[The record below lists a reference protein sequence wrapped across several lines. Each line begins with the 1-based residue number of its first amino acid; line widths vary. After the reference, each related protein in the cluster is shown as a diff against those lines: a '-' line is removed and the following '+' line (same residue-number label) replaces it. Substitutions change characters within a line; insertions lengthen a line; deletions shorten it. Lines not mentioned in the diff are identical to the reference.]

1 MSASKQSGNCIYWLC
16 NEIKWKIGRVFLI
29 FYKIHRRKPNTI
41 EWSDEEM
48 KRKLKSLAALA
59 MSAAMVLSMAACGSD
74 SGSTSAAASA
84 AGSAAGSEAAATAS
98 GDQNLNILLSGTV
111 NNLDP
116 DASSWTGE
124 YQIVTQSQASLLR
137 IVTDDNDKDTYVED
151 GCESYEVS
159 DDGLTY
165 TFHLRE
171 NYWSDGEKVVA
182 QQYVDAALRALNPD
196 NGYSTTEFLPIK
208 NAQAYY
214 DGECDA
220 SELGVK
226 AVDDNTVEYTLES
239 PNSEFLYYIAYRAGY
254 PCRQDVIDKATSTYG
269 TNVDEMVFNGP
280 FKVTSW
286 VKENSVTLE
295 KNDKYWDADNVKLNT
310 VTMQY
315 VAEHSTQATLF
326 DAQQLDI
333 VPYNDDYGADWE
345 AQAADGKIDY
355 VNKVGAYS
363 DFLVFAIENGGKS
376 GLMGNANI
384 RQALSLA
391 VDRQELCDTVWG
403 RYEPAYTYV
412 PSAVT
417 CGGETYNTAGEG
429 KVKDL
434 QAEYS
439 TDESLQELFKKGLE
453 ELGKDTDLSAVTIDF
468 VVEAD
473 NVARQTQAEYLAQ
486 TWQNKLGIQVNVDV
500 TTDAEERQQ
509 QMDYDV
515 GVNGWEGGASP
526 YNYLFVVNVP
536 YGLKYLTG
544 VYTNEHVNE
553 LLDQVTSITDAAKQ
567 AEMFHEIEDTILEE
581 AGVGPLYFTD
591 IKFFQQTYV
600 KGIYYTNFGPE
611 FDFSHAYIEK

>member
-1 MSASKQSGNCIYWLC
+1 M
-16 NEIKWKIGRVFLI
+16 KWK
-29 FYKIHRRKPNTI
+29 
-41 EWSDEEM
+41 
-48 KRKLKSLAALA
+48 LKNLAALA

-74 SGSTSAAASA
+74 SGSTSTAASA

-137 IVTDDNDKDTYVED
+137 IVTDDSDKDTYVED

-196 NGYSTTEFLPIK
+196 NGYSTTEFMPIK

-254 PCRQDVIDKATSTYG
+254 PCRQDVIDKATSAYG

-295 KNDKYWDADNVKLNT
+295 KNDKYWDAANVKLGT

-315 VAEHSTQATLF
+315 VAETSTQATLF
-326 DAQQLDI
+326 DAQQLDV

-355 VNKVGAYS
+355 IDKVGTYS

-417 CGGETYNTAGEG
+417 CGGETFNTAGEG

-434 QAEYS
+434 QAQYS

-486 TWQNKLGIQVNVDV
+486 TWQSKLGIQVNVDV

-553 LLDQVTSITDAAKQ
+553 LLGQVTSITDAAKQ

>member
-1 MSASKQSGNCIYWLC
+1 M
-16 NEIKWKIGRVFLI
+16 KWK
-29 FYKIHRRKPNTI
+29 
-41 EWSDEEM
+41 
-48 KRKLKSLAALA
+48 LKNLAALA

-74 SGSTSAAASA
+74 SGSTSTAASA

-137 IVTDDNDKDTYVED
+137 IVTDDSDKDTYVED

-182 QQYVDAALRALNPD
+182 QQYVDAALRALNPN

-254 PCRQDVIDKATSTYG
+254 PCRQDVIDKATSAYG

-295 KNDKYWDADNVKLNT
+295 KNDKYWDAANVKLGT

-315 VAEHSTQATLF
+315 VAETSTQATLF
-326 DAQQLDI
+326 DAQQLDV

-355 VNKVGAYS
+355 INKVGTYS

-412 PSAVT
+412 PTAVT
-417 CGGETYNTAGEG
+417 CGGETFNTAGEG
-429 KVKDL
+429 LVKDL
-434 QAEYS
+434 QAKYS

-486 TWQNKLGIQVNVDV
+486 TWQSKLGIQVNVDV

-553 LLDQVTSITDAAKQ
+553 LLGQVTSITDAAKQ

>member
-1 MSASKQSGNCIYWLC
+1 M
-16 NEIKWKIGRVFLI
+16 KWK
-29 FYKIHRRKPNTI
+29 
-41 EWSDEEM
+41 
-48 KRKLKSLAALA
+48 LKNLAALA

-74 SGSTSAAASA
+74 SGSTSTAASA

-98 GDQNLNILLSGTV
+98 GDQNLNILLGGTV

-137 IVTDDNDKDTYVED
+137 IVTDDSDKDTYVED

-254 PCRQDVIDKATSTYG
+254 PCRQDVIDKATSAYG

-295 KNDKYWDADNVKLNT
+295 KNDKYWDAANVKLGT

-315 VAEHSTQATLF
+315 VAETSTQATLF
-326 DAQQLDI
+326 DAQQLDV

-355 VNKVGAYS
+355 INKVGTYS

-412 PSAVT
+412 PTAVT
-417 CGGETYNTAGEG
+417 CGGETFNTAGEG
-429 KVKDL
+429 LVKDL
-434 QAEYS
+434 QAKYS

-473 NVARQTQAEYLAQ
+473 NVTRQTQAEYLAQ
-486 TWQNKLGIQVNVDV
+486 TWQSKLGIQVNVDV

-553 LLDQVTSITDAAKQ
+553 LLGQVTSITDAAKQ

>member
-1 MSASKQSGNCIYWLC
+1 M
-16 NEIKWKIGRVFLI
+16 KWK
-29 FYKIHRRKPNTI
+29 
-41 EWSDEEM
+41 
-48 KRKLKSLAALA
+48 LKNLAALA

-74 SGSTSAAASA
+74 SGSTSTAASA
-84 AGSAAGSEAAATAS
+84 AGSAAGSETAATAS

-116 DASSWTGE
+116 NASSWTGE

-137 IVTDDNDKDTYVED
+137 IVTDDSDKDTYVED

-254 PCRQDVIDKATSTYG
+254 PCRQDVIDKATSAYG

-295 KNDKYWDADNVKLNT
+295 KNDKYWDAANVKLGT

-315 VAEHSTQATLF
+315 VAETSTQATLF
-326 DAQQLDI
+326 DAQQLDV
-333 VPYNDDYGADWE
+333 VPYNDDYGTDWE

-355 VNKVGAYS
+355 IDKVGTYS

-412 PSAVT
+412 PTAVT
-417 CGGETYNTAGEG
+417 CGGETFNTAGEG
-429 KVKDL
+429 LVKDL
-434 QAEYS
+434 QAKYS

-486 TWQNKLGIQVNVDV
+486 TWQSKLGIQVNVDV

-553 LLDQVTSITDAAKQ
+553 LLGQVTSITDAAKQ

>member
-1 MSASKQSGNCIYWLC
+1 M
-16 NEIKWKIGRVFLI
+16 KWKFNSI
-29 FYKIHRRKPNTI
+29 
-41 EWSDEEM
+41 
-48 KRKLKSLAALA
+48 AALA
-59 MSAAMVLSMAACGSD
+59 LSAAMVFSMTACGGESSSAA
-74 SGSTSAAASA
+74 SGAETSAATA
-84 AGSAAGSEAAATAS
+84 EAT
-98 GDQNLNILLSGTV
+98 DQHLNILLSGTV

-116 DASSWTGE
+116 NASSWTGE

-137 IVTDDNDKDTYVED
+137 ITTDENDKDTYVED
-151 GCESYEVS
+151 GCESYEIS
-159 DDGLTY
+159 PDGCTY

-171 NYWSDGEKVVA
+171 CYWSDGEKVTA
-182 QQYVDAALRALNPD
+182 QQYVDAALRSLNPE

-226 AVDDNTVEYTLES
+226 AVDENTVEYTLES
-239 PNSEFLYYIAYRAGY
+239 PNSEFLYYVAYRAGY

-295 KNDKYWDADNVKLNT
+295 KNDKYWDAANVKLNS

-315 VAEHSTQATLF
+315 VAEHATQATLF
-326 DAQQLDI
+326 DAQQLD
-333 VPYNDDYGADWE
+333 VVSYNDDYGADWE
-345 AQAADGKIDY
+345 AQAAEGKIVY
-355 VNKVGAYS
+355 VNKVGSYS

-391 VDRQELCDTVWG
+391 IDRQELCDTVWG

-412 PSAVT
+412 PTAVT
-417 CGGETYNTAGEG
+417 CGGQAFNTAGEG
-429 KVKDL
+429 LVKDL
-434 QAEYS
+434 QAQYS
-439 TDESLQELFKKGLE
+439 TDESLQELFKTGLQ
-453 ELGKDTDLSAVTIDF
+453 ELGKDMELSEVTIDF

-473 NVARQTQAEYLAQ
+473 NVTRQTQAEYLAQ

-553 LLDQVTSITDAAKQ
+553 LLSQVTGIADTAEQ
-567 AEMFHEIEDTILEE
+567 AQMFHEIEDTILEE

-600 KGIYYTNFGPE
+600 KGIQYTNFGPE
-611 FDFSHAYIEK
+611 MDFSHAYIEK

>member
-1 MSASKQSGNCIYWLC
+1 M
-16 NEIKWKIGRVFLI
+16 KWK
-29 FYKIHRRKPNTI
+29 
-41 EWSDEEM
+41 
-48 KRKLKSLAALA
+48 LKNLAALA

-74 SGSTSAAASA
+74 SGSTSTAASA

-116 DASSWTGE
+116 NASSWTGE

-137 IVTDDNDKDTYVED
+137 IVTDDSDKDTYVED

-254 PCRQDVIDKATSTYG
+254 PCRQDVIDKATSAYG

-295 KNDKYWDADNVKLNT
+295 KNDKYWDAANVKLGT

-315 VAEHSTQATLF
+315 VAETSTQATLF
-326 DAQQLDI
+326 DAQQLDV
-333 VPYNDDYGADWE
+333 VPYNDDYGTDWE

-355 VNKVGAYS
+355 IDKVGTYS

-412 PSAVT
+412 PTAVT
-417 CGGETYNTAGEG
+417 CGGETFNTAGEG
-429 KVKDL
+429 LVKDL
-434 QAEYS
+434 QAKYS

-486 TWQNKLGIQVNVDV
+486 TWQSKLGIQVNVDV

-553 LLDQVTSITDAAKQ
+553 LLGQVTSITDAAKQ

>member
-1 MSASKQSGNCIYWLC
+1 M
-16 NEIKWKIGRVFLI
+16 KWK
-29 FYKIHRRKPNTI
+29 
-41 EWSDEEM
+41 
-48 KRKLKSLAALA
+48 LKNLAALA

-74 SGSTSAAASA
+74 SGSTSTAASA

-137 IVTDDNDKDTYVED
+137 IVTDDSDKDTYVED

-254 PCRQDVIDKATSTYG
+254 PCRQDVIDKATSAYG

-295 KNDKYWDADNVKLNT
+295 KNDKYWDAANVKLGT

-315 VAEHSTQATLF
+315 VAETSTQATLF
-326 DAQQLDI
+326 DAQQLDV
-333 VPYNDDYGADWE
+333 VPYNDDHGADWE

-355 VNKVGAYS
+355 INKVGTYS

-412 PSAVT
+412 PTAVT
-417 CGGETYNTAGEG
+417 CGGETFNTAGEG
-429 KVKDL
+429 LVKDL
-434 QAEYS
+434 QAKYS

-486 TWQNKLGIQVNVDV
+486 TWQSKLGIQVNVDV

-553 LLDQVTSITDAAKQ
+553 LLGQVTSITDAAKQ

-611 FDFSHAYIEK
+611 LDFSHAYIEK

>member
-1 MSASKQSGNCIYWLC
+1 
-16 NEIKWKIGRVFLI
+16 
-29 FYKIHRRKPNTI
+29 
-41 EWSDEEM
+41 M

-59 MSAAMVLSMAACGSD
+59 MSAAMVLSMAACGSGD
-74 SGSTSAAASA
+74 GSAASAASA
-84 AGSAAGSEAAATAS
+84 AGGADSAGSTAAAQTEAAG
-98 GDQNLNILLSGTV
+98 DQHLNILLSGTV

-182 QQYVDAALRALNPD
+182 QQYVDAALRALNPE
-196 NGYSTTEFLPIK
+196 NGYSTTEFMPIK

-220 SELGVK
+220 SELGIK
-226 AVDDNTVEYTLES
+226 AVDENTVEYTLES

-286 VKENSVTLE
+286 VKENSVTME
-295 KNDKYWDADNVKLNT
+295 KNDKYWDAANVKLDS

-315 VAEHSTQATLF
+315 VEEYSTQATLF

-345 AQAADGKIDY
+345 AQAADGKINY
-355 VNKVGAYS
+355 VDKVGAYS

-417 CGGETYNTAGEG
+417 VSGETYNTTGEG
-429 KVKDL
+429 AVKDL
-434 QAEYS
+434 QEKYS
-439 TDESLQELFKKGLE
+439 TDESLQDLFKQGLE

-486 TWQNKLGIQVNVDV
+486 TWQNRLGIQVNVDV

-553 LLDQVTSITDAAKQ
+553 LLGQVTSITDSAKQ
-567 AEMFHEIEDTILEE
+567 AEMFHEIENTILEE

-611 FDFSHAYIEK
+611 YDFSHAYIEK

>member
-1 MSASKQSGNCIYWLC
+1 M
-16 NEIKWKIGRVFLI
+16 KWK
-29 FYKIHRRKPNTI
+29 
-41 EWSDEEM
+41 
-48 KRKLKSLAALA
+48 LKNLAALA

-74 SGSTSAAASA
+74 SGSTSTAASA

-98 GDQNLNILLSGTV
+98 GDQNLNILLGGTV

-137 IVTDDNDKDTYVED
+137 IVTDDSDKDTYVED

-254 PCRQDVIDKATSTYG
+254 PCRQDVIDKATSAYG

-295 KNDKYWDADNVKLNT
+295 KNDKYWDAANVKLGT

-315 VAEHSTQATLF
+315 VAETSTQATLF
-326 DAQQLDI
+326 DAQQLDV

-355 VNKVGAYS
+355 INKVGTYS

-412 PSAVT
+412 PTAVT
-417 CGGETYNTAGEG
+417 CGGETFNTAGEG
-429 KVKDL
+429 LVKDL
-434 QAEYS
+434 QAKYS

-486 TWQNKLGIQVNVDV
+486 TWQSKLGIQVNVDV

-553 LLDQVTSITDAAKQ
+553 LLGQVTSITDAAKQ

-581 AGVGPLYFTD
+581 AGVGSLYFTD

>member
-1 MSASKQSGNCIYWLC
+1 M
-16 NEIKWKIGRVFLI
+16 KWK
-29 FYKIHRRKPNTI
+29 
-41 EWSDEEM
+41 
-48 KRKLKSLAALA
+48 LKNLAALA

-74 SGSTSAAASA
+74 SGSTSTAASA

-116 DASSWTGE
+116 NASSWTGE

-137 IVTDDNDKDTYVED
+137 IVTDDSDKDTYVED

-254 PCRQDVIDKATSTYG
+254 PCRQDVIDKATSAYG

-295 KNDKYWDADNVKLNT
+295 KNDKYWDAANVKLGT

-315 VAEHSTQATLF
+315 VAESSTQATLF
-326 DAQQLDI
+326 DAQQLDV

-355 VNKVGAYS
+355 INKVGTYS

-417 CGGETYNTAGEG
+417 CGGETFNTVGEG

-434 QAEYS
+434 QAQYS

-486 TWQNKLGIQVNVDV
+486 TWQSKLGIQVNVDV

-553 LLDQVTSITDAAKQ
+553 LLGQVTSITDAAKQ

>member
-1 MSASKQSGNCIYWLC
+1 M
-16 NEIKWKIGRVFLI
+16 KWK
-29 FYKIHRRKPNTI
+29 
-41 EWSDEEM
+41 
-48 KRKLKSLAALA
+48 LKNLAALA

-74 SGSTSAAASA
+74 SGSTSTAASA

-116 DASSWTGE
+116 NASSWTGE

-137 IVTDDNDKDTYVED
+137 IVTDDSDKDTYVED

-226 AVDDNTVEYTLES
+226 VVDDNTVEYTLES

-254 PCRQDVIDKATSTYG
+254 PCRQDVIDKATSAYG

-295 KNDKYWDADNVKLNT
+295 KNDKYWDAANVKLGT

-315 VAEHSTQATLF
+315 VAESSTQATLF

-355 VNKVGAYS
+355 INKVGTYS

-417 CGGETYNTAGEG
+417 CGGETFNSVGEG
-429 KVKDL
+429 LVKDL
-434 QAEYS
+434 QAKYS

-486 TWQNKLGIQVNVDV
+486 TWQTKLGIQVNVDV

-553 LLDQVTSITDAAKQ
+553 LLGQVTSITDAAKQ

>member
-1 MSASKQSGNCIYWLC
+1 M
-16 NEIKWKIGRVFLI
+16 KWK
-29 FYKIHRRKPNTI
+29 
-41 EWSDEEM
+41 
-48 KRKLKSLAALA
+48 LKNLAALA

-74 SGSTSAAASA
+74 SGSTSTAASA

-116 DASSWTGE
+116 NASSWTGE
-124 YQIVTQSQASLLR
+124 YQIVTESQASLLR
-137 IVTDDNDKDTYVED
+137 IVTDDSDKDTYVED

-254 PCRQDVIDKATSTYG
+254 PCRQDVIDKATSAYG

-295 KNDKYWDADNVKLNT
+295 KNDKYWDAANVKLGT

-315 VAEHSTQATLF
+315 VAETSTQATLF
-326 DAQQLDI
+326 DAQQLDV

-355 VNKVGAYS
+355 INKVGTYS

-412 PSAVT
+412 PTAVT
-417 CGGETYNTAGEG
+417 CGGETFNTAGEG
-429 KVKDL
+429 LVKDL
-434 QAEYS
+434 QAKYS

-486 TWQNKLGIQVNVDV
+486 TWQSKLGIQVNVDV

-553 LLDQVTSITDAAKQ
+553 LLGQVTSITDAAKQ

>member
-1 MSASKQSGNCIYWLC
+1 M
-16 NEIKWKIGRVFLI
+16 KWK
-29 FYKIHRRKPNTI
+29 
-41 EWSDEEM
+41 
-48 KRKLKSLAALA
+48 LKNLAALA

-74 SGSTSAAASA
+74 SGSTSTAASA

-98 GDQNLNILLSGTV
+98 GDQNLNVLLGGTV

-137 IVTDDNDKDTYVED
+137 IVTDDSDKDTYVED

-254 PCRQDVIDKATSTYG
+254 PCRQDVIDKATSAYG

-295 KNDKYWDADNVKLNT
+295 KNDKYWDAANVKLGT

-315 VAEHSTQATLF
+315 VAETSTQATLF
-326 DAQQLDI
+326 DAQQLDV

-355 VNKVGAYS
+355 INKVGTYS

-417 CGGETYNTAGEG
+417 CGGETFNTAGEG
-429 KVKDL
+429 LVKDL
-434 QAEYS
+434 QAKYS

-486 TWQNKLGIQVNVDV
+486 TWQSKLGIQVNVDV

-553 LLDQVTSITDAAKQ
+553 LLGQVTSITDAAKQ

>member
-1 MSASKQSGNCIYWLC
+1 
-16 NEIKWKIGRVFLI
+16 
-29 FYKIHRRKPNTI
+29 
-41 EWSDEEM
+41 M

-59 MSAAMVLSMAACGSD
+59 MSAAMVLSMAACGSGD
-74 SGSTSAAASA
+74 GSAASA
-84 AGSAAGSEAAATAS
+84 ASAASEAGSTAAAQTEAA
-98 GDQNLNILLSGTV
+98 GDQHLNILLGGTV

-182 QQYVDAALRALNPD
+182 QQYVDAALRALNPE
-196 NGYSTTEFLPIK
+196 NGYSTTEFMPIK

-220 SELGVK
+220 SELGIK
-226 AVDDNTVEYTLES
+226 AVDENTVEYTLES

-295 KNDKYWDADNVKLNT
+295 KNDKYWDAANVKLDS

-315 VAEHSTQATLF
+315 VEEYSTQATLF

-345 AQAADGKIDY
+345 AQAADGKINY
-355 VNKVGAYS
+355 VDKVGAYS

-417 CGGETYNTAGEG
+417 VSGETYNTTGEG
-429 KVKDL
+429 AVKDL
-434 QAEYS
+434 QEKYS
-439 TDESLQELFKKGLE
+439 TDESLQDLFKQGLE

-486 TWQNKLGIQVNVDV
+486 TWQNRLGIQVNVDV

-553 LLDQVTSITDAAKQ
+553 LLGQVTSITDSAKQ
-567 AEMFHEIEDTILEE
+567 AEMFHEIENTILEE

-611 FDFSHAYIEK
+611 YDFSHAYIEK

>member
-1 MSASKQSGNCIYWLC
+1 M
-16 NEIKWKIGRVFLI
+16 KWK
-29 FYKIHRRKPNTI
+29 
-41 EWSDEEM
+41 
-48 KRKLKSLAALA
+48 LKNLAALA

-74 SGSTSAAASA
+74 SGSTSTAASA

-137 IVTDDNDKDTYVED
+137 IVTDDSDKDTYVED

-254 PCRQDVIDKATSTYG
+254 PCRQDVIDKATSAYG

-295 KNDKYWDADNVKLNT
+295 KNDKYWDAANVKLGT

-315 VAEHSTQATLF
+315 VAESSTQATLF
-326 DAQQLDI
+326 DAQQLDV

-355 VNKVGAYS
+355 INKVGTYS

-417 CGGETYNTAGEG
+417 CGGETFNTAGEG

-434 QAEYS
+434 QAQYS

-453 ELGKDTDLSAVTIDF
+453 ELGKDTDLSAVTLDF

-486 TWQNKLGIQVNVDV
+486 TWQSKLGIQVDVDV

-553 LLDQVTSITDAAKQ
+553 LLGQVTSITDAAKQ
-567 AEMFHEIEDTILEE
+567 AEMFHELEVTILEE

>member
-1 MSASKQSGNCIYWLC
+1 M
-16 NEIKWKIGRVFLI
+16 KWK
-29 FYKIHRRKPNTI
+29 
-41 EWSDEEM
+41 
-48 KRKLKSLAALA
+48 LKNLAALA

-74 SGSTSAAASA
+74 SGSTSTAASA

-137 IVTDDNDKDTYVED
+137 IATDDSDKDTYVED

-254 PCRQDVIDKATSTYG
+254 PCRQDVIDKATSAYG

-295 KNDKYWDADNVKLNT
+295 KNDKYWDAANVKLGT

-315 VAEHSTQATLF
+315 VAESSTQATLF
-326 DAQQLDI
+326 DAQQLDV

-355 VNKVGAYS
+355 INKVGTYS

-417 CGGETYNTAGEG
+417 CGGETFNTAGEG

-434 QAEYS
+434 QAQYS

-486 TWQNKLGIQVNVDV
+486 TWQSKLGIQVNVDV

-553 LLDQVTSITDAAKQ
+553 LLGQVTSITDAAKQ

>member
-1 MSASKQSGNCIYWLC
+1 M
-16 NEIKWKIGRVFLI
+16 KWK
-29 FYKIHRRKPNTI
+29 
-41 EWSDEEM
+41 
-48 KRKLKSLAALA
+48 LKNLAALA

-74 SGSTSAAASA
+74 SGSTSTAASA

-137 IVTDDNDKDTYVED
+137 IVTDDSDKDTYVED

-254 PCRQDVIDKATSTYG
+254 PCRQDVIDKATSAYG

-295 KNDKYWDADNVKLNT
+295 KNDKYWDAANVKLGT

-315 VAEHSTQATLF
+315 VAETSTQATLF
-326 DAQQLDI
+326 DAQQLDV

-355 VNKVGAYS
+355 INKVGTYS

-412 PSAVT
+412 PTAVT
-417 CGGETYNTAGEG
+417 CGGETFNTAGEG
-429 KVKDL
+429 LVKDL
-434 QAEYS
+434 QAKYS

-486 TWQNKLGIQVNVDV
+486 TWQSKLGIQVNVDV

-553 LLDQVTSITDAAKQ
+553 LLGQVTSITDAAKQ

-611 FDFSHAYIEK
+611 LDFSHAYIEK

>member
-1 MSASKQSGNCIYWLC
+1 M
-16 NEIKWKIGRVFLI
+16 KWK
-29 FYKIHRRKPNTI
+29 
-41 EWSDEEM
+41 
-48 KRKLKSLAALA
+48 LKNLAALA

-74 SGSTSAAASA
+74 SGSTSTAASA

-137 IVTDDNDKDTYVED
+137 IVTDDSDKDTYVED

-254 PCRQDVIDKATSTYG
+254 PCRQDVIDKATSAYG

-295 KNDKYWDADNVKLNT
+295 KNDKYWDAANVKLGT

-315 VAEHSTQATLF
+315 VAETSTQATLF
-326 DAQQLDI
+326 DAQQLDV

-355 VNKVGAYS
+355 INKVGTYS

-412 PSAVT
+412 PTAVT
-417 CGGETYNTAGEG
+417 CGGETFNTAGEG
-429 KVKDL
+429 LVKDL
-434 QAEYS
+434 QAKYS

-486 TWQNKLGIQVNVDV
+486 TWQSKLGIQVNVDV

-553 LLDQVTSITDAAKQ
+553 LLGQVTSITDAAKQ

>member
-1 MSASKQSGNCIYWLC
+1 M
-16 NEIKWKIGRVFLI
+16 KWK
-29 FYKIHRRKPNTI
+29 
-41 EWSDEEM
+41 
-48 KRKLKSLAALA
+48 LKNLAALA

-74 SGSTSAAASA
+74 SGSTSTAASA

-116 DASSWTGE
+116 NASSWTGE

-137 IVTDDNDKDTYVED
+137 IVTDDSDKDTYVED

-226 AVDDNTVEYTLES
+226 VVDDNTVEYTQES

-254 PCRQDVIDKATSTYG
+254 PCRQDVIDKATSAYG

-295 KNDKYWDADNVKLNT
+295 KNDKYWDAANVKLGT

-315 VAEHSTQATLF
+315 VAESSTQATLF

-355 VNKVGAYS
+355 INKVGTYS

-417 CGGETYNTAGEG
+417 CGGETFNSVGEG
-429 KVKDL
+429 LVKDL
-434 QAEYS
+434 QAKYS

-486 TWQNKLGIQVNVDV
+486 TWQTKLGIQVNVDV

-553 LLDQVTSITDAAKQ
+553 LLGQVTSITDAAKQ

>member
-1 MSASKQSGNCIYWLC
+1 M
-16 NEIKWKIGRVFLI
+16 KWK
-29 FYKIHRRKPNTI
+29 
-41 EWSDEEM
+41 
-48 KRKLKSLAALA
+48 LKNLAALA

-74 SGSTSAAASA
+74 SGSTSTAASA

-98 GDQNLNILLSGTV
+98 GDQNLNVLLGGTV

-137 IVTDDNDKDTYVED
+137 IVTDDSDKDTYVED

-254 PCRQDVIDKATSTYG
+254 PCRQDVIDKATSAYG

-295 KNDKYWDADNVKLNT
+295 KNDKYWDAANVKLGT

-315 VAEHSTQATLF
+315 VAETSTQATLF
-326 DAQQLDI
+326 DAQQLDV

-355 VNKVGAYS
+355 INKVGTYS

-417 CGGETYNTAGEG
+417 CGGKTFNTAGEG
-429 KVKDL
+429 LVKDL
-434 QAEYS
+434 QAKYS

-486 TWQNKLGIQVNVDV
+486 TWQSKLGIQVNVDV

-553 LLDQVTSITDAAKQ
+553 LLGQVTSITDAAKQ

>member
-1 MSASKQSGNCIYWLC
+1 MK
-16 NEIKWKIGRVFLI
+16 K
-29 FYKIHRRKPNTI
+29 
-41 EWSDEEM
+41 
-48 KRKLKSLAALA
+48 KRKSLTALVL
-59 MSAAMVLSMAACGSD
+59 SAAMILSMAACGSGD
-74 SGSTSAAASA
+74 GSAAST
-84 AGSAAGSEAAATAS
+84 AGSASAGTGEAAATS
-98 GDQNLNILLSGTV
+98 EQSLHVLLGGTV

-116 DASSWTGE
+116 NASSWTGE

-137 IVTDDNDKDTYVED
+137 IVTDDTDKDTYVED

-182 QQYVDAALRALNPD
+182 QQYVDAALRALNPE
-196 NGYSTTEFLPIK
+196 NGYSTTEFLPIR

-214 DGECDA
+214 DGQCDA

-226 AVDDNTVEYTLES
+226 AVDENTVEYTLES

-280 FKVTSW
+280 FKVTGW

-295 KNDKYWDADNVKLNT
+295 KNDKYWDAANVKLDT

-315 VAEHSTQATLF
+315 VAEYSTQATLF

-345 AQAADGKIDY
+345 AQAAEGKIDY
-355 VNKVGAYS
+355 VDKVGAYS

-417 CGGETYNTAGEG
+417 CGGQTYNTAGEG
-429 KVKDL
+429 LVKDL
-434 QAEYS
+434 QAQYA
-439 TDESLQELFKKGLE
+439 TDESLQELFRKGLE

-553 LLDQVTSITDAAKQ
+553 LLGQVTGITDAAQQ
-567 AEMFHEIEDTILEE
+567 AKMFHEIEDTILEE

>member
-1 MSASKQSGNCIYWLC
+1 
-16 NEIKWKIGRVFLI
+16 
-29 FYKIHRRKPNTI
+29 
-41 EWSDEEM
+41 M

-74 SGSTSAAASA
+74 SGSASAAASA

-295 KNDKYWDADNVKLNT
+295 KNDKYWDAANVKLDT

-315 VAEHSTQATLF
+315 VAEYSTQATLF

-355 VNKVGAYS
+355 VNKVGTYS

-434 QAEYS
+434 QAQYS

>member
-1 MSASKQSGNCIYWLC
+1 M
-16 NEIKWKIGRVFLI
+16 KWK
-29 FYKIHRRKPNTI
+29 
-41 EWSDEEM
+41 
-48 KRKLKSLAALA
+48 LKNLAAIA

-74 SGSTSAAASA
+74 SGSTSTAASA

-137 IVTDDNDKDTYVED
+137 IVTDDSDKDTYVED

-254 PCRQDVIDKATSTYG
+254 PCRQDVIDKATSAYG

-295 KNDKYWDADNVKLNT
+295 KNDKYWDAANVKLGT

-315 VAEHSTQATLF
+315 VAESSTQATLF
-326 DAQQLDI
+326 DAQQLDV

-355 VNKVGAYS
+355 INKVGTYS

-417 CGGETYNTAGEG
+417 CGGETFNTAGEG

-434 QAEYS
+434 QAQYS

-486 TWQNKLGIQVNVDV
+486 TWQSKLGIQVNVDV

-553 LLDQVTSITDAAKQ
+553 LLGQVTSITDAAKQ

>member
-1 MSASKQSGNCIYWLC
+1 MK
-16 NEIKWKIGRVFLI
+16 K
-29 FYKIHRRKPNTI
+29 
-41 EWSDEEM
+41 
-48 KRKLKSLAALA
+48 KRKSLTALVL
-59 MSAAMVLSMAACGSD
+59 SAAMILSMAACGSGD
-74 SGSTSAAASA
+74 GSAAST
-84 AGSAAGSEAAATAS
+84 AGSASAGTGEAAATS
-98 GDQNLNILLSGTV
+98 EQSLRVLLGGTV

-116 DASSWTGE
+116 NASSWTGE

-137 IVTDDNDKDTYVED
+137 IVTDDTDKDTYVED

-182 QQYVDAALRALNPD
+182 QQYVDAALRALNPE
-196 NGYSTTEFLPIK
+196 NGYSTTEFLPIR

-214 DGECDA
+214 DGQCDA

-226 AVDDNTVEYTLES
+226 AVDENTVEYTLES

-280 FKVTSW
+280 FKVTGW

-295 KNDKYWDADNVKLNT
+295 KNDKYWDAANVKLDT

-315 VAEHSTQATLF
+315 VAEYSTQATLF

-345 AQAADGKIDY
+345 AQAAEGKIDY
-355 VNKVGAYS
+355 VDKVGAYS

-417 CGGETYNTAGEG
+417 CGGQTYNTAGEG
-429 KVKDL
+429 LVKDL
-434 QAEYS
+434 QAQYA
-439 TDESLQELFKKGLE
+439 TDESLQELFRKGLE

-553 LLDQVTSITDAAKQ
+553 LLGQVTGITDAAQQTK
-567 AEMFHEIEDTILEE
+567 MFHEIEDTILEE

>member
-1 MSASKQSGNCIYWLC
+1 M
-16 NEIKWKIGRVFLI
+16 KWK
-29 FYKIHRRKPNTI
+29 
-41 EWSDEEM
+41 
-48 KRKLKSLAALA
+48 LKNLAALA

-74 SGSTSAAASA
+74 SGSTSTAASA

-137 IVTDDNDKDTYVED
+137 IVTDDSDKDTYVED

-254 PCRQDVIDKATSTYG
+254 PCRQDVIDKATSAYG

-295 KNDKYWDADNVKLNT
+295 KNDKYWDAANVKLGT

-315 VAEHSTQATLF
+315 VAESSTQATLF
-326 DAQQLDI
+326 DAQQLDV

-355 VNKVGAYS
+355 INKVGTYS

-417 CGGETYNTAGEG
+417 CGGETFNTAGEG

-434 QAEYS
+434 QAQYS

-453 ELGKDTDLSAVTIDF
+453 ELGKDTDLSAVTLDF

-486 TWQNKLGIQVNVDV
+486 TWQSKLGIQVNVDV

-553 LLDQVTSITDAAKQ
+553 LLGQVTSITDAAKQ

>member
-1 MSASKQSGNCIYWLC
+1 M
-16 NEIKWKIGRVFLI
+16 KWK
-29 FYKIHRRKPNTI
+29 
-41 EWSDEEM
+41 
-48 KRKLKSLAALA
+48 LKNLAALA

-74 SGSTSAAASA
+74 SGSTSAAAST

-295 KNDKYWDADNVKLNT
+295 KNDKYWDAANVKLDT

-315 VAEHSTQATLF
+315 VAEYSTQATLF

-429 KVKDL
+429 LVKDL
-434 QAEYS
+434 QAKYS

-486 TWQNKLGIQVNVDV
+486 TWQSKLGIQVNVDV

-553 LLDQVTSITDAAKQ
+553 LLGQVTSITDAAKQ

>member
-1 MSASKQSGNCIYWLC
+1 M
-16 NEIKWKIGRVFLI
+16 KWK
-29 FYKIHRRKPNTI
+29 
-41 EWSDEEM
+41 
-48 KRKLKSLAALA
+48 LKNLAALA

-74 SGSTSAAASA
+74 SGSTSTAASA

-116 DASSWTGE
+116 NASSWTGE

-137 IVTDDNDKDTYVED
+137 IVTDDSDKDTYVED

-254 PCRQDVIDKATSTYG
+254 PCRQDVIDKATSAYG

-295 KNDKYWDADNVKLNT
+295 KNDKYWDAANVKLGT

-315 VAEHSTQATLF
+315 VAETSTQATLF
-326 DAQQLDI
+326 DAQQLDV

-355 VNKVGAYS
+355 INKVGTYS

-417 CGGETYNTAGEG
+417 CGGETFNTAGEG

-434 QAEYS
+434 QAQYS

-486 TWQNKLGIQVNVDV
+486 TWQSKLGIQVNVDV

-553 LLDQVTSITDAAKQ
+553 LLGQVTSITDAAKQ
-567 AEMFHEIEDTILEE
+567 AETFHEIEDTILEE

>member
-1 MSASKQSGNCIYWLC
+1 VENREGVPDFLQNSSAKSQ
-16 NEIKWKIGRVFLI
+16 
-29 FYKIHRRKPNTI
+29 NTI

-295 KNDKYWDADNVKLNT
+295 KNDKYWDAANVKLST

-315 VAEHSTQATLF
+315 VAEYSTQATLF

-355 VNKVGAYS
+355 VNKVGTYS

-434 QAEYS
+434 QAQYS

-453 ELGKDTDLSAVTIDF
+453 ELGKDTDLSAVTLDF

>member
-1 MSASKQSGNCIYWLC
+1 M
-16 NEIKWKIGRVFLI
+16 KWK
-29 FYKIHRRKPNTI
+29 
-41 EWSDEEM
+41 
-48 KRKLKSLAALA
+48 LKNLAALA

-74 SGSTSAAASA
+74 SGSTSTAASA

-116 DASSWTGE
+116 NASSWTGE

-137 IVTDDNDKDTYVED
+137 IVTDDSDKDTYVED

-254 PCRQDVIDKATSTYG
+254 PCRQDVIDKATSAYG

-295 KNDKYWDADNVKLNT
+295 KNDKYWDAANVKLGT

-315 VAEHSTQATLF
+315 VAETSTQATLF
-326 DAQQLDI
+326 DAQQLDV

-355 VNKVGAYS
+355 INKVGTYS

-417 CGGETYNTAGEG
+417 CGGETFNTAGEG

-434 QAEYS
+434 QAQYS

-473 NVARQTQAEYLAQ
+473 NVSRQTQAEYLAQ
-486 TWQNKLGIQVNVDV
+486 TWQSKLGIQVNVDV

-553 LLDQVTSITDAAKQ
+553 LLGQVTSITDAAKQ

>member
-1 MSASKQSGNCIYWLC
+1 MGASKRIDSCILWVRNDENGTVGVSFHVPDESQAKANY
-16 NEIKWKIGRVFLI
+16 
-29 FYKIHRRKPNTI
+29 H

-48 KRKLKSLAALA
+48 KRKLKSLAAIAL
-59 MSAAMVLSMAACGSD
+59 SAAMVLSMAACGSD
-74 SGSTSAAASA
+74 SGSASAAASGSTAGTETAA
-84 AGSAAGSEAAATAS
+84 AG
-98 GDQNLNILLSGTV
+98 DQSLNILLSGTV

-137 IVTDDNDKDTYVED
+137 IITDDNDKDTYVED

-295 KNDKYWDADNVKLNT
+295 KNDKYWDAANVKLDT

-429 KVKDL
+429 LVKDL
-434 QAEYS
+434 QAQYS
-439 TDESLQELFKKGLE
+439 TDEALQELFKKGLE

-553 LLDQVTSITDAAKQ
+553 LLEQVTSITDSAKQ

>member
-1 MSASKQSGNCIYWLC
+1 M
-16 NEIKWKIGRVFLI
+16 KWK
-29 FYKIHRRKPNTI
+29 
-41 EWSDEEM
+41 
-48 KRKLKSLAALA
+48 LKNLAALA

-74 SGSTSAAASA
+74 SESTSTAASA

-116 DASSWTGE
+116 NASSWTGE

-137 IVTDDNDKDTYVED
+137 IVTDDSDKDTYVED

-254 PCRQDVIDKATSTYG
+254 PCRQDVIDKATSAYG

-295 KNDKYWDADNVKLNT
+295 KNDKYWDAANVKLGT

-315 VAEHSTQATLF
+315 VAESSTQATLF

-355 VNKVGAYS
+355 INKVGTYS

-403 RYEPAYTYV
+403 RYEPAYTSV
-412 PSAVT
+412 PTAVT
-417 CGGETYNTAGEG
+417 CGGETFTTAGEG
-429 KVKDL
+429 LVKDL
-434 QAEYS
+434 QAKYS

-486 TWQNKLGIQVNVDV
+486 TWQSKLGIQVNVDV

-553 LLDQVTSITDAAKQ
+553 LLGQVTSITDAAKQ

>member
-1 MSASKQSGNCIYWLC
+1 MK
-16 NEIKWKIGRVFLI
+16 K
-29 FYKIHRRKPNTI
+29 
-41 EWSDEEM
+41 
-48 KRKLKSLAALA
+48 KRKSLTALVL
-59 MSAAMVLSMAACGSD
+59 SAAMILSMAACGSGD
-74 SGSTSAAASA
+74 GSVAST
-84 AGSAAGSEAAATAS
+84 AGSASAGTGEAAATS
-98 GDQNLNILLSGTV
+98 EQSLHVLLGGTV

-116 DASSWTGE
+116 NASSWTGE

-137 IVTDDNDKDTYVED
+137 IVTDDTDKDTYVED

-159 DDGLTY
+159 DVGLTY

-182 QQYVDAALRALNPD
+182 PQFVDAALRALNPE
-196 NGYSTTEFLPIK
+196 NGYSTTEFLPIR

-214 DGECDA
+214 DGQCDA

-226 AVDDNTVEYTLES
+226 AVDENTVEYTLES

-280 FKVTSW
+280 FKVTGW

-295 KNDKYWDADNVKLNT
+295 KNDKYWDAANVKLDT

-315 VAEHSTQATLF
+315 VAEYSTQATLF

-345 AQAADGKIDY
+345 AQAAEGKIDY
-355 VNKVGAYS
+355 VDKVGAYS

-417 CGGETYNTAGEG
+417 CGGQTYNTAGEG
-429 KVKDL
+429 LVKDL
-434 QAEYS
+434 QAQYA
-439 TDESLQELFKKGLE
+439 TDESLQELFRKGLE

-553 LLDQVTSITDAAKQ
+553 LLGQVTGITDAAQQ
-567 AEMFHEIEDTILEE
+567 AKMFHEIEDTILEE

>member
-1 MSASKQSGNCIYWLC
+1 
-16 NEIKWKIGRVFLI
+16 
-29 FYKIHRRKPNTI
+29 
-41 EWSDEEM
+41 M
-48 KRKLKSLAALA
+48 KRKFKSLAALA
-59 MSAAMVLSMAACGSD
+59 LSAAMVLSMAACGSD
-74 SGSTSAAASA
+74 SESTGTSAAASGST
-84 AGSAAGSEAAATAS
+84 AGTETAAS

-137 IVTDDNDKDTYVED
+137 IATDDNDKDTYVED

-295 KNDKYWDADNVKLNT
+295 KNDKYWDAANVKLDT

-355 VNKVGAYS
+355 INKVGAYS

-429 KVKDL
+429 LVKDL
-434 QAEYS
+434 QAQYS
-439 TDESLQELFKKGLE
+439 TDEALQELFQKGLE

-553 LLDQVTSITDAAKQ
+553 LLGQVTSMTDSAKQ
-567 AEMFHEIEDTILEE
+567 AETFHEIENTILEE

>member
-1 MSASKQSGNCIYWLC
+1 M
-16 NEIKWKIGRVFLI
+16 KWK
-29 FYKIHRRKPNTI
+29 
-41 EWSDEEM
+41 
-48 KRKLKSLAALA
+48 LKNLAALA

-74 SGSTSAAASA
+74 SGSTSTAASA

-98 GDQNLNILLSGTV
+98 GDQNLNVLLGGTV

-137 IVTDDNDKDTYVED
+137 IVTDDSDKDTYVED

-254 PCRQDVIDKATSTYG
+254 PCRQDVIDKATSAYG

-295 KNDKYWDADNVKLNT
+295 KNDKYWDAANVKLGT

-315 VAEHSTQATLF
+315 VAETSTQATLF
-326 DAQQLDI
+326 DAQQLDV

-355 VNKVGAYS
+355 INKVGTYS

-412 PSAVT
+412 PTAVT
-417 CGGETYNTAGEG
+417 CGGETFNTAGEG
-429 KVKDL
+429 LVKDL
-434 QAEYS
+434 QAKYS

-486 TWQNKLGIQVNVDV
+486 TWQSKLGIQVNVDV

-553 LLDQVTSITDAAKQ
+553 LLGQVTSITDAAKQ